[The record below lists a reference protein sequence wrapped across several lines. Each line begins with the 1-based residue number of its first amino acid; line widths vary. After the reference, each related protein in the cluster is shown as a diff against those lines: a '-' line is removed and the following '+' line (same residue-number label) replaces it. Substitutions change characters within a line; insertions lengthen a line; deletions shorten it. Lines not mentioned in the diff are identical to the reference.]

1 MNDLEPDTESD
12 RFLRWLRKEFEQAA
26 FAFHAGNADQWRK
39 VWSQAE
45 DVTVFGSW
53 KTAIG
58 PAQLSALID
67 ALEPRFQGCTSFDL
81 ELVQIAAHR
90 GWAHTVA
97 FEHTCAVIEGQQ
109 RDYTLRVTQL
119 YREEADGWKV
129 VHRHGDTA
137 PN

>member
-1 MNDLEPDTESD
+1 MNDSD
-12 RFLRWLRKEFEQAA
+12 SEKSRFLRWLRSEFEQAA
-26 FAFHAGNADQWRK
+26 IEFHAGNADRWRRI
-39 VWSQAE
+39 WSQAE

-58 PAQLSALID
+58 PVELHALVD
-67 ALEPRFQGCTSFDL
+67 ALESRFQACASFNL
-81 ELVQIAAHR
+81 EVLQTEAHR

-97 FEHTCAVIEGQQ
+97 FEHTRATIEGEQ
-109 RDYTLRVTQL
+109 RDYTLRVTQV

-137 PN
+137 PDS

>member
-1 MNDLEPDTESD
+1 MNDFESETG
-12 RFLRWLRKEFEQAA
+12 RFLRWLRSEFEQAA
-26 FAFHAGNADQWRK
+26 IEFHAGDAGRWRRI
-39 VWSQAE
+39 WSQAE

-58 PAQLSALID
+58 PVELNALID
-67 ALEPRFQGCTSFDL
+67 ALETRFKGCASFNL
-81 ELVQIAAHR
+81 ELIQIAAHH

-97 FEHTCAVIEGQQ
+97 FEHTRAMIEGEQ
-109 RDYTLRVTQL
+109 RDYTLRVTQV

-129 VHRHGDTA
+129 VHRHGDTS